1 MWWQRTLNQ
10 FQVKDR
16 ETAGL
21 GSETFSFPFLYLCTD
36 KHKEKRVSVSKP
48 EVAEK
53 KNQACLATLGAA
65 VWLQEG
71 EMRVERSLLEI
82 DSTEFVE
89 ISSSIALLEDV

>member
-10 FQVKDR
+10 LQVKDG

-21 GSETFSFPFLYLCTD
+21 DPETFSFLSLYLCTH
-36 KHKEKRVSVSKP
+36 KHKERRTSVSKP
-48 EVAEK
+48 EGAEK
-53 KNQACLATLGAA
+53 KNQACLSAA

-71 EMRVERSLLEI
+71 ETSVERSLLEI
-82 DSTEFVE
+82 GSTGFPE